1 MSQALAL
8 TPSPS
13 TPRAPYHALQH
24 GYQLGELNEWSK
36 KTDTELAVHVPLLM
50 RVPWKRASLGQRTQV
65 KAELVDLYRTLV
77 DLAGLPV
84 ADVQGS
90 VQGTSLAGAFDAPTA
105 LPAPLAEKVA
115 YSQIGRCACGSQY
128 KNHSHECGANACCKV
143 PLAAFNY
150 MGYTMRTAAER
161 FTAWVPF
168 DNATLRVDW
177 NRSVALELY
186 DLTDDDGRDFDFA
199 GYSSN
204 LALDPAYAS
213 RVDELLPQL
222 KAAVESWY

>member
-1 MSQALAL
+1 MIFPNQCCVLEARKKWSLL
-8 TPSPS
+8 LPS
-13 TPRAPYHALQH
+13 
-24 GYQLGELNEWSK
+24 GSK
-36 KTDTELAVHVPLLM
+36 
-50 RVPWKRASLGQRTQV
+50 R
-65 KAELVDLYRTLV
+65 
-77 DLAGLPV
+77 
-84 ADVQGS
+84 
-90 VQGTSLAGAFDAPTA
+90 
-105 LPAPLAEKVA
+105 
-115 YSQIGRCACGSQY
+115 
-128 KNHSHECGANACCKV
+128 ECPFCKV